1 MSTIGSNIAALKSL
15 HNLRLNED
23 GFAKATERLS
33 SGKRLNNAGDDAAGA
48 AIVNRMSSQIAGM
61 NVAIHY
67 NESKSDADLVAR
79 EAKEYGVKAILV
91 QADLLVEAQIRR
103 VVPTAVEKLQGQLN
117 LLINNA
123 SIFENDNLINFSEK
137 SFLKHMNIN
146 LKAPAILIQ
155 NFAKVCKG
163 NKGNVVNII
172 DQRVEKLTPFFFSY
186 TLSKSSLAT
195 LTKTSAMKLAP
206 NIRVNAVS
214 PGPTLKNK
222 RQSEKHFK
230 KQWQSTILKKKVDTK
245 NVSSAVKFLIN
256 NNNITGQIINVDSGQ
271 RLAWKTPDIINA
283 KE

>member
-1 MSTIGSNIAALKSL
+1 MEAKKIIVTGAANRIGKSIALELAGYDTQIVIHYSKSYVAAKKLKIELENLGSVVHL
-15 HNLRLNED
+15 LKADLNNLRQ
-23 GFAKATERLS
+23 TQRLIS
-33 SGKRLNNAGDDAAGA
+33 YAYKKMKGLDC
-48 AIVNRMSSQIAGM
+48 
-61 NVAIHY
+61 
-67 NESKSDADLVAR
+67 
-79 EAKEYGVKAILV
+79 
-91 QADLLVEAQIRR
+91 
-103 VVPTAVEKLQGQLN
+103 
-117 LLINNA
+117 LINNA
-123 SIFENDNLINFSEK
+123 SIFENDNLNNFSEK
-137 SFLKHMNIN
+137 SFLKHINVN
-146 LKAPAILIQ
+146 LKAPAILTQ

-186 TLSKSSLAT
+186 TLSKSGLAT

-230 KQWQSTILKKKVDTK
+230 KQWKSTILKKKVDTK

>member
-1 MSTIGSNIAALKSL
+1 MEAKKIIVTGGANRIGRSIALELASYDTQIVIHYSKSFKAAKKLKIEL
-15 HNLRLNED
+15 ENLGSIVHLL
-23 GFAKATERLS
+23 KAD
-33 SGKRLNNAGDDAAGA
+33 LNNL
-48 AIVNRMSSQIAGM
+48 SQTQKIISYAYKKMKG
-61 NVAIHY
+61 V
-67 NESKSDADLVAR
+67 DCLV
-79 EAKEYGVKAILV
+79 
-91 QADLLVEAQIRR
+91 
-103 VVPTAVEKLQGQLN
+103 
-117 LLINNA
+117 NNA

-146 LKAPAILIQ
+146 LKAPAILIK
-155 NFAKVCKG
+155 NFAKLCKS
-163 NKGNVVNII
+163 NNGNVINII

-186 TLSKSSLAT
+186 TLSKASLAT